1 MLRSMISASSALRF
15 HQTFMDVVANNI
27 ANVNTVGFKSSRITF
42 QEMMNQVISGGT
54 GPDPTTNRGGINP
67 VQIGLGVML
76 GGVQTHF
83 AQGGLQSTGRTSD
96 LAIQGEGFFIY
107 QGPNQQYYSRD
118 GTLEISADGKL
129 VNPNMGMYIL
139 GWQAEN
145 GSVDPSGPL
154 TPITIALGS
163 RVTARKTENVTL
175 GGNLNSS
182 SADGDTTS
190 VTFEVYDSMGTSHY
204 ITLTFEKQ
212 QATNTWSVTAS
223 TNDPDVTISNPNL
236 TDIEFDAQGQVTSGG
251 TQTLQIQLTNGADTP
266 QDITLDLTGLT
277 QMADLS
283 EVRAISQDGNA
294 AGALIGFD
302 VAANGLVMGIYS
314 NGLRQAVGQIALATF
329 RNPAGLIKIG
339 QNLFAESANSGDRT
353 VGVAGTGERG
363 QISSGYLEM
372 SNVDLAM
379 QFTDMIRAQRG
390 FQANSRVITASDQ
403 MLTELVNMVR

>member
-42 QEMMNQVISGGT
+42 QEMMNQVISSGV
-54 GPDPTTNRGGINP
+54 GPDPAANRGGINP
-67 VQIGLGVML
+67 IQIGLGMML
-76 GGVQTHF
+76 GGVQTQF
-83 AQGGLQSTGRTSD
+83 LQGGLQATGRNSD

-118 GTLEISADGKL
+118 GTLDISTDGKL
-129 VNPNMGMYIL
+129 VNPNTGMYIL
-139 GWQAEN
+139 GWQAVN

-163 RVTARKTENVTL
+163 GVTAQQTENVTF

-182 SADGDTTS
+182 ADTGEATS
-190 VTFEVYDSMGTSHY
+190 VTFEIYDSMGTSHY

-212 QATNTWSVTAS
+212 AANTWSVTAS
-223 TNDPDVTISNPNL
+223 TNDPDVTITNPSL
-236 TDIEFDAQGQVTSGG
+236 TDIEFDAQGQVTAGG
-251 TQTLQIQLTNGADTP
+251 TQTMQIQLANGADTP
-266 QDITLDLTGLT
+266 QDINLNLSGLT
-277 QMADLS
+277 QLADLS

-302 VAANGLVMGIYS
+302 VAASGMVMGVYS

-339 QNLFAESANSGDRT
+339 QNLFAESANTGDRV

-363 QISSGYLEM
+363 QINAGYLEM
-372 SNVDLAM
+372 SNVDLAT

-403 MLTELVNMVR
+403 MLTELVNIVR